1 MKGILAAASVL
12 AVASAKVVDYA
23 NAYPLS
29 THECWKKDGVTQ
41 AIARAWRSYGS
52 FDPNAPT
59 NIAHCHSAGFA
70 HVDIYMF
77 PCRGK
82 SATTQVAEMIKG
94 MEGHDYGKI
103 WLDIE
108 TNPSSG
114 CSWTQGSGSSNC
126 HFVTELVDAVKS
138 HGKVPGIYSSYYM
151 WESIMGGAKNCAG
164 VSEVPIWYAHYDNT
178 ASFSDWKDFGG
189 WKKPFMK
196 QYKGDESLCG
206 ADVDISFV

>member
-1 MKGILAAASVL
+1 MKRILAAASVL

-82 SATTQVAEMIKG
+82 SANTQVAEMIKG

-108 TNPSSG
+108 TNPPPDAAG
-114 CSWTQGSGSSNC
+114 PRAQG
-126 HFVTELVDAVKS
+126 LQ
-138 HGKVPGIYSSYYM
+138 
-151 WESIMGGAKNCAG
+151 
-164 VSEVPIWYAHYDNT
+164 T
-178 ASFSDWKDFGG
+178 ATS
-189 WKKPFMK
+189 
-196 QYKGDESLCG
+196 
-206 ADVDISFV
+206 

>member
-1 MKGILAAASVL
+1 
-12 AVASAKVVDYA
+12 
-23 NAYPLS
+23 
-29 THECWKKDGVTQ
+29 
-41 AIARAWRSYGS
+41 
-52 FDPNAPT
+52 
-59 NIAHCHSAGFA
+59 
-70 HVDIYMF
+70 MF

-94 MEGHDYGKI
+94 MEGHEYGKI

-114 CSWTQGSGSSNC
+114 CSWSQGSGSSNC

-151 WESIMGGAKNCAG
+151 WETIMGGAKNCAG
-164 VSEVPIWYAHYDNT
+164 VSEVPIWYAHYDNS

-196 QYKGDESLCG
+196 QY
-206 ADVDISFV
+206 